1 MTDTQKE
8 TANES
13 SASPPRILVGFDL
26 YGESDEAIT
35 QALAFAVM
43 VPKTQIDIAW
53 IPPIAN
59 LPIQPGAS
67 TPLPEPKELL
77 RERVQKVVNE
87 FDAERLVR
95 AETNIALVTDEGSP
109 AEALGRIAF
118 MSEAD
123 MIIVGAHD
131 SRKGTLETLILGS
144 VAKKLVEEA
153 PCPVLVMRPRL
164 VESLPEV
171 ESAPQPGQA
180 KRTIGAPHRYSGATR
195 NQTAREN
202 MPLLFPM

>member
-1 MTDTQKE
+1 MTDTRK
-8 TANES
+8 ES
-13 SASPPRILVGFDL
+13 SSERRSSSSPPRILVGFDL
-26 YGESDEAIT
+26 YGESDEAIN

-53 IPPIAN
+53 IPPVTN

-67 TPLPEPKELL
+67 TALPDPKELL
-77 RERVQKVVNE
+77 RERVQKVVDE
-87 FDAERLVR
+87 FGAEKLIR
-95 AETNIALVTDEGSP
+95 AETKVALVIDEGSP

-118 MSEAD
+118 MSEAN

-131 SRKGTLETLILGS
+131 SRKGTLEMGS

-153 PCPVLVMRPRL
+153 PCPVLVMRPRM

-180 KRTIGAPHRYSGATR
+180 KRTLGAAHRYSGATR